1 MVSKTI
7 EHKKGDGK
15 HKLIVRLEVL
25 DLKYEV
31 VKLYRDGEETY
42 EEALEE
48 TKSTL
53 RTMVKDGLDKTANR
67 KIKYLIDGQAKEK
80 TKKVRS

>member
-1 MVSKTI
+1 MVNKTI
-7 EHKKGDGK
+7 EHKKADGK
-15 HKLIVRLEVL
+15 HKLIVRLEIL

-31 VKLYRDGEETY
+31 VKLFRDGAETY
-42 EEALEE
+42 EEALEDV
-48 TKSTL
+48 KGTL
-53 RTMVKDGLDKTANR
+53 RTMVKDGLDETTNR